1 MQTNHETVRGEA
13 SPKILW
19 KWTGVSAVLHALV
32 IASLCGVS
40 YIGFHHRE
48 LARQAKVAAEE
59 AAAKKAEAA
68 ETAKNPATSASP
80 NAAVEKTA
88 STAST
93 PSAATSPTAAPTA
106 VEDTKPPVQ
115 AEKVLGIDKTAK
127 PDELPSSPFSSKGD
141 DLLKDLK

>member
-1 MQTNHETVRGEA
+1 MQTQPATVRGEA

-19 KWTGVSAVLHALV
+19 KWTGVSAVLHALL

-40 YIGFHHRE
+40 YWGFHQKE
-48 LARQAKVAAEE
+48 LASKAKAAAEE

-68 ETAKNPATSASP
+68 EAAKNPAPAASP
-80 NAAVEKTA
+80 AASVTPAEKQ
-88 STAST
+88 
-93 PSAATSPTAAPTA
+93 APTA
-106 VEDTKPPVQ
+106 TPAPTAMPTASPATEEPKPVQ

-127 PDELPSSPFSSKGD
+127 PEDLPSSPFSAKGD

>member
-1 MQTNHETVRGEA
+1 MQTQPATVRGEA

-19 KWTGVSAVLHALV
+19 KWTGVSALLHAFL

-40 YIGFHHRE
+40 YLGFHQRE
-48 LARQAKVAAEE
+48 LASKAKAAAEE

-68 ETAKNPATSASP
+68 EAAKSPAPANAP
-80 NAAVEKTA
+80 NATTDKSAPV
-88 STAST
+88 
-93 PSAATSPTAAPTA
+93 AATPSPTAAPTA
-106 VEDTKPPVQ
+106 TEEAKPPVQ

-127 PDELPSSPFSSKGD
+127 PEELPSSPFSAKGD